1 MVVSKKSTPRPGIEP
16 GPSTW
21 QAEILTTRL
30 SRTDSEEILDQR
42 TRPNYRLDLFKNND
56 FINKLTEGEVTVKI
70 ASFIK
75 IDIWFELKTGPLCMK
90 LYYSNIK
97 KGKEKY
103 YPSSRI
109 WTSDLWITD

>member
-42 TRPNYRLDLFKNND
+42 TNPNYRMDLFKNND

-75 IDIWFELKTGPLCMK
+75 IDIWFELKTGPLCM
-90 LYYSNIK
+90 
-97 KGKEKY
+97 
-103 YPSSRI
+103 
-109 WTSDLWITD
+109 

>member
-56 FINKLTEGEVTVKI
+56 FINKLI
-70 ASFIK
+70 HI
-75 IDIWFELKTGPLCMK
+75 
-90 LYYSNIK
+90 
-97 KGKEKY
+97 
-103 YPSSRI
+103 
-109 WTSDLWITD
+109 IT